1 MSEERDD
8 QGKWVRAFLLGMIVG
23 ALLVVGVG
31 GGLFM
36 VKARQA
42 SRAAEE
48 AAMEAERARAMA
60 EEERLR
66 AEEQAARA
74 PSTPLLEPPRGG
86 TRAPLT
92 AATGAAE

>member
-8 QGKWVRAFLLGMIVG
+8 QGKWVWAFLLGMIVG

-31 GGLFM
+31 GGLFL

-42 SRAAEE
+42 SMAAEE

-66 AEEQAARA
+66 AEEREVRARQEVEKA
-74 PSTPLLEPPRGG
+74 RKELERRDKGG
-86 TRAPLT
+86 K
-92 AATGAAE
+92 

>member
-8 QGKWVRAFLLGMIVG
+8 QSKWVWAFLLGLIVG

-36 VKARQA
+36 VQARRA
-42 SRAAEE
+42 SMAAEE
-48 AAMEAERARAMA
+48 AAMEAERARVMA

-74 PSTPLLEPPRGG
+74 RQEVEKARKELERRDKGG
-86 TRAPLT
+86 K
-92 AATGAAE
+92 